1 MDHLEEQ
8 QLEAEALAAIFDT
21 YFEIKSSSPPDETNQ
36 WEITLFPIDTLDPD
50 ESLEINHV
58 GCKLLINL
66 PANYPEVLPQL
77 DIDIIRGLGPD
88 HKDTL
93 LDIARNEAEQ
103 FLGMPAIY
111 SVCEKMREW
120 LGDNNSKGLDDL
132 SMHAQMMRRSRE
144 EETKKTQT
152 QKEFESQKIK
162 EELTQAEAEEMAVRK
177 RREEGT
183 PCNKENFLAWKER
196 FEKEME
202 ELKMVDK
209 EDDPGQMQSFGG
221 AGAGA
226 GGGGGDNKSGRKL
239 LSKKR
244 SELEEM
250 ENRLTGYQQFCD
262 KLGLLN
268 LDALEKAAE
277 EAECGEYND
286 ENDDDDDDN
295 DDEGDVNVDELDVDE
310 ELFDDEEDDLDDL
323 DFDSDDVDDDEDEI
337 DI

>member
-8 QLEAEALAAIFDT
+8 QLEAEALTAIFDT
-21 YFEIKSSSPPDETNQ
+21 YFEITSSSPPDDNNQ
-36 WEITLFPIDTLDPD
+36 WKITLFPIDTLDAD

-58 GCKLLINL
+58 GCKLLVNL
-66 PANYPEVLPQL
+66 PTNYPEELPEL
-77 DIDIIRGLGPD
+77 DVEIIRGLGPD
-88 HKDTL
+88 HRDAL
-93 LDIARNEAEQ
+93 VEIARNEAEQ

-120 LGDNNSKGLDDL
+120 LGDNNVKGLDDQ

-144 EETKKTQT
+144 EELKKTQI
-152 QKEFESQKIK
+152 QQEFESQKIK
-162 EELTQAEAEEMAVRK
+162 EELTEAEAEEMAVRK
-177 RREEGT
+177 RRAEGT

-196 FEKEME
+196 FDKEME
-202 ELKMVDK
+202 ELRMAK
-209 EDDPGQMQSFGG
+209 EDELGQQQQQSQ
-221 AGAGA
+221 
-226 GGGGGDNKSGRKL
+226 GDRTGKKS

-262 KLGLLN
+262 KLGLAS

-277 EAECGEYND
+277 EAQYEEEDDNEGEY
-286 ENDDDDDDN
+286 DDN
-295 DDEGDVNVDELDVDE
+295 GDVNVDELDLDE
-310 ELFDDEEDDLDDL
+310 ELFDDDDEDDLDDL
-323 DFDSDDVDDDEDEI
+323 DFDSDEDDSDDDEI